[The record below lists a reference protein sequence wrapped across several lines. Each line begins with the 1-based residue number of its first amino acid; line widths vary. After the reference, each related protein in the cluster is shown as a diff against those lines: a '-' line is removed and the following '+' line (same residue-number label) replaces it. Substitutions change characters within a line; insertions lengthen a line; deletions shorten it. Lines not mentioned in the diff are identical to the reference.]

1 MAEREPAEGVAAG
14 ARTLPAP
21 GRGVAHPALA
31 FAIAVLCVTTLASL
45 GDTASAHFLLNV
57 NIRIFHVVHEPDRIR
72 LLVRLPMP
80 WLVADK
86 LGPETAAGT
95 RPPAPYTTNRI
106 EDGALVHYLDVDALR
121 RSPEGLAGILAG
133 GLVLEVG
140 GETLRADVGRVRAW
154 PARKQGPFAQLD
166 EAETAL
172 AGPVY
177 PDEFEITYVGDTVVD
192 AELIYPTRGKI
203 AGYTLRSTLDPGLP
217 EQEETANLILDHATA
232 PPLVFRVRGLMAE
245 PMEVSRS
252 VLKAAWTFVREGV
265 RHILE
270 GKDHVLF
277 VLCLVL
283 GATAAGALAWRITGF
298 TIGHSVTLSLGFFG
312 YVPEGAWFIPLVE
325 TGIALS
331 ILYAAAVA
339 LAAAGHHVTTVIT
352 AVLGLLHGL
361 GFSFVLREILKLDA
375 PNLWQSLLAFNVG
388 IEIGQLLIA
397 LAIWPILAFIAKKW
411 PERIALV
418 RWAVALPCILIA
430 TVWTG
435 ERAMQFFS
443 SL

>member
-1 MAEREPAEGVAAG
+1 MTEREPAEGIAAW

-21 GRGVAHPALA
+21 GRGVAHSALV
-31 FAIAVLCVTTLASL
+31 FAIAALCVTALASL

-86 LGPETAAGT
+86 LGSETAAGT
-95 RPPAPYTTNRI
+95 RTPAPYTTNRI
-106 EDGALVHYLDVDALR
+106 EDGKLVHYLDTDRFR
-121 RSPEGLAGILAG
+121 RFPEGLAGILAG

-166 EAETAL
+166 EAEAAL

-232 PPLVFRVRGLMAE
+232 PPLVFRGRGLMAE

-283 GATAAGALAWRITGF
+283 GAATVGALAWRITGF

-312 YVPEGAWFIPLVE
+312 YVPAGAWFIPLVE

-331 ILYAAAVA
+331 VLYAAAVA
-339 LAAAGHHVTTVIT
+339 LTAAGHRVTAGIT
-352 AVLGLLHGL
+352 ALLGLLHGL
-361 GFSFVLREILKLDA
+361 GFSFVLKEILKLEA

-388 IEIGQLLIA
+388 IEIGQLMIA
-397 LAIWPILAFIAKKW
+397 FAIWPILALIARRL
-411 PERIALV
+411 PRRITLV
-418 RWAVALPCILIA
+418 RWTVALPCIFIA
-430 TVWTG
+430 TIWTG
-435 ERAMQFFS
+435 ERAVQLFT